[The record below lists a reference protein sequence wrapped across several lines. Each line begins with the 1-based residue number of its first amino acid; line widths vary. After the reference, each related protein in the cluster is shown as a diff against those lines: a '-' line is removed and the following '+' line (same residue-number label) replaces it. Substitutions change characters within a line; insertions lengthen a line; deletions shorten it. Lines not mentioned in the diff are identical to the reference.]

1 MGIGHWAL
9 IISPSASPAPPAAP
23 APSPPAPNSLLP
35 FPNPMSAEIICVGTE
50 LLLGDILNGNA
61 QFLAQQLAQLGIPHY
76 YQTVVGDNPERLKQ
90 VIEIAISRAQILIFT
105 GGLGP
110 TPDDLTCE
118 TIADFFKVPLVERSD
133 IIEDITQK
141 FAQRGRVMSPSNR
154 KQALIPQ
161 GAEILPNPT
170 GTAPGIIWQPRP
182 EITIFT
188 FPGIPSEMHLMWEE
202 TAVPFLKSQ
211 GWGKEIIYSRS
222 LKFWGIG
229 ESALAEKVASYLK
242 LPNPTVAPYAGKG
255 EVRLRVSAKATSEAA
270 AEDLIAPI
278 EKQLKEIAGL
288 DFYGVNNDTLAS
300 VVGQLLRASK
310 ETLSV
315 AESCTGGGL
324 GQMLT
329 EISGSSD
336 YFWGGVISYDN
347 SVKVG
352 LLGVNQ
358 EDLDKFGAVS
368 AIVAEQMAV
377 GVKTRLATTWG
388 LSITGIAG
396 PNGGTDTKPVGL
408 VYIGLAGP
416 KDEVTSFEYQFG
428 TVRGR
433 ALIRHV
439 SANAALDNLRRK
451 LLTR

>member
-1 MGIGHWAL
+1 
-9 IISPSASPAPPAAP
+9 
-23 APSPPAPNSLLP
+23 
-35 FPNPMSAEIICVGTE
+35 MSAEIICVGTE

-188 FPGIPSEMHLMWEE
+188 FPGVPSEMHLMWEE

-211 GWGKEIIYSRS
+211 GWGQEIIYSRS

-229 ESALAEKVASYLK
+229 ESALAEKVSSYLK

-270 AEDLIAPI
+270 AVDLIAPI

-347 SVKVG
+347 WVKIG

-368 AIVAEQMAV
+368 ATVAEQMAV

-396 PNGGTDTKPVGL
+396 PTGGTDTKPVGL

-428 TVRGR
+428 TMRGR

>member
-1 MGIGHWAL
+1 
-9 IISPSASPAPPAAP
+9 
-23 APSPPAPNSLLP
+23 
-35 FPNPMSAEIICVGTE
+35 MSAEIICVGTE
-50 LLLGDILNGNA
+50 LLLGDILNSNS
-61 QFLAQQLAQLGIPHY
+61 QYLAQQLAQLGIPHY

-118 TIADFFKVPLVERSD
+118 TIADFFGVPLIERPE

-161 GAEILPNPT
+161 GADILPNPT

-188 FPGIPSEMHLMWEE
+188 FPGVPSEMHRMWTD
-202 TAVPFLKSQ
+202 TAVPYLKNQ

-222 LKFWGIG
+222 LRFWGIG
-229 ESALAEKVASYLK
+229 ESALAEKVAPYFN

-255 EVRLRVSAKATSEAA
+255 EVRLRISAKADSEAA
-270 AEDLIAPI
+270 AEALISPV
-278 EKQLKEIAGL
+278 EKQLKDIAGL
-288 DFYGVNNDTLAS
+288 DYYGADNETLVS
-300 VVGQLLRASK
+300 VVGDLLRLSG

-329 EISGSSD
+329 DISGSSD

-352 LLGVNQ
+352 LLGVNP

-368 AIVAEQMAV
+368 GTVAEQMAM
-377 GVKTRLATTWG
+377 GVKTRLSTSWG

-396 PNGGTDTKPVGL
+396 PSGGTDTKPVGL
-408 VYIGLAGP
+408 VYIGLASP
-416 KDEVTSFEYQFG
+416 KNKVASFEYRFG
-428 TVRGR
+428 AMRGR
-433 ALIRHV
+433 DLIRYV
-439 SANAALDNLRRK
+439 SANTALDLLRRK
-451 LLTR
+451 LIQ